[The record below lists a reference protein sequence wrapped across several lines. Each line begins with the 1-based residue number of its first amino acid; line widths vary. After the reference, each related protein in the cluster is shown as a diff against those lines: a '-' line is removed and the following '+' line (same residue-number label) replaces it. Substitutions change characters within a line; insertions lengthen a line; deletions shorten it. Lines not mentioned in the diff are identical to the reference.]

1 MTTTETPKKRKTGS
15 IQWRIVL
22 IYILLVSIA
31 MTVAGV
37 FITNQLG
44 EYMMDN
50 VRTRFTK
57 VISET
62 MQTLSTY
69 EDLSANRAEIQ
80 SDIEAWSRSMS
91 EEIYVVDSSFQ
102 IVAAS
107 NERYR
112 GISAF
117 DVLDRTLVV
126 KTFNGESTETE
137 ETTASGVPVVSYLYP
152 IQGTRGVNGII
163 VLRAD
168 VSNVYETEARAR
180 TIFIRSMAIALTI
193 TAILSLLISR
203 SITIPIKDVT
213 QKARK
218 MAEGDFSQEVS
229 VKSNDEIGQLA
240 QMFNMLRGELDL
252 TISDLTSEKN
262 RQSTIFR
269 YMADGL
275 LAIDSE
281 SRNVILLNPA
291 AKNLLGLPIP
301 EGEVF
306 PYSRVEELLGDEVSF
321 DRMWKNAAEGGVRD
335 MLDNKGR
342 IFDLRYDRFKDDEN
356 VDAGLILILQDITEQ
371 AKAEAMQ
378 RDFVA
383 NVSHELKTPLTN
395 IKSYTETL
403 LDGAASDPETASR
416 FLSIIDSEADRMNRL
431 VKDLLQLSRLDHN
444 QEKMSMK
451 ELDLVPL
458 VRSCISKIEMTA
470 RQKNQTVT
478 ADFAS
483 DLAERVV
490 MDKDRM
496 EQVIQNVLS
505 NAIKYTQDGGAIR
518 VNIREEADE
527 NRKKWVL
534 VDVVDN
540 GIGIAESEQTRVFE
554 RFYRVDKARSRAM
567 GGTGLGL
574 SIARQIMEEH
584 GGTILLASPGLGLG
598 TTVTL
603 KMPHAPTRGVRG
615 IE

>member
-1 MTTTETPKKRKTGS
+1 MATKETTTKKRTGS

-37 FITNQLG
+37 FIINQLG

-57 VISET
+57 VITEN
-62 MQTLSTY
+62 MQTLASY
-69 EDLSANRAEIQ
+69 DDLSKNRTEIQ
-80 SDIEAWSRSMS
+80 NDIAAWSRSLS
-91 EEIYVVDSSFQ
+91 EEIYVVDSSFE

-126 KTFNGESTETE
+126 KTFNGESTEIE
-137 ETTASGVPVVSYLYP
+137 ETTASGVPVVSFLYP
-152 IQGTRGVNGII
+152 IQGQTGVKGII

-168 VSNVYETEARAR
+168 VSNVYETETRAR
-180 TIFIRSMAIALTI
+180 SIFFRSMAIALAI
-193 TAILSLLISR
+193 TAVLSLLISR
-203 SITIPIKDVT
+203 SITVPIKDVT

-275 LAIDSE
+275 LAIDRE
-281 SRNVILLNPA
+281 TKQVLLMNPA
-291 AKNLLGLPIP
+291 ARNLLGLSVP
-301 EGEVF
+301 EGEIF
-306 PYSRVEELLGDEVSF
+306 PYSRVEELIGDEVSF
-321 DRMWKNAAEGGVRD
+321 ERMWKNAEEGGVRD
-335 MLDNKGR
+335 ILDYKGR

-356 VDAGLILILQDITEQ
+356 EDAGLILILQDITEQ
-371 AKAEAMQ
+371 QKAEAMQ

-403 LDGAASDPETASR
+403 LDGAADDPETASR

-431 VKDLLQLSRLDHN
+431 VKDLLQLSRLDHK
-444 QEKMSMK
+444 QEKMTMK

-458 VRSCISKIEMTA
+458 VRSCIAKIEMTA
-470 RQKNQTVT
+470 RQKDQTVT
-478 ADFAS
+478 GTFPD
-483 DLAERVV
+483 DLTERVV

-518 VNIREEADE
+518 VGIREERDDAGK
-527 NRKKWVL
+527 NWVL
-534 VDVVDN
+534 VDVIDN
-540 GIGIAESEQTRVFE
+540 GIGIAESEQARVFE

-584 GGTILLASPGLGLG
+584 GGTILLTSPGLGLG

-603 KMPHAPTRGVRG
+603 KIPHAPTRGIRG

>member
-1 MTTTETPKKRKTGS
+1 MATNETAKKTRTGS

-37 FITNQLG
+37 FIINQLG

-57 VISET
+57 VITEN
-62 MQTLSTY
+62 MQILASY
-69 EDLSANRAEIQ
+69 DDLSASRAEIQ
-80 SDIEAWSRSMS
+80 NDITAWSNSLS
-91 EEIYVVDSSFQ
+91 EEIYVADNSFE
-102 IVAAS
+102 IIAAS

-117 DVLDRTLVV
+117 EVLDRTLVV
-126 KTFNGESTETE
+126 RTFNGESTEIE
-137 ETTASGVPVVSYLYP
+137 ETTASGVPVVSFLYP
-152 IQGTRGVNGII
+152 IQDTSGVKGII

-168 VSNVYETEARAR
+168 VSNVYETETRAR
-180 TIFIRSMAIALTI
+180 SIFFRSMAIALAI
-193 TAILSLLISR
+193 TVILSLLISR

-275 LAIDSE
+275 LAIDRE
-281 SRNVILLNPA
+281 TRNVLLMNPA
-291 AKNLLGLPIP
+291 ARNMLGLPVS
-301 EGEVF
+301 ESGMF
-306 PYSRVEELLGDEVSF
+306 PYSRVEELLGSEVRF
-321 DRMWKNAAEGGVRD
+321 DRMWKNAEEGGVRD
-335 MLDNKGR
+335 ILDHKGR

-356 VDAGLILILQDITEQ
+356 EDAGLIVILQDITEQ
-371 AKAEAMQ
+371 QKAEALQ

-431 VKDLLQLSRLDHN
+431 VKDLLQLSRLDHK

-458 VRSCISKIEMTA
+458 VRSCIAKMEMTA
-470 RQKNQTVT
+470 RQKSQTIEAVFP
-478 ADFAS
+478 D
-483 DLAERVV
+483 DLQERVV

-518 VNIREEADE
+518 VGIREEADE

-534 VDVVDN
+534 VDVADN
-540 GIGIAESEQTRVFE
+540 GIGIAESEQARVFE

-584 GGTILLASPGLGLG
+584 GGTILLTSPGLGLG

-603 KMPHAPTRGVRG
+603 KVPHAPTRGVRG

>member
-1 MTTTETPKKRKTGS
+1 MATNETAKKTRTGS

-37 FITNQLG
+37 FIINQLG

-57 VISET
+57 VITEN
-62 MQTLSTY
+62 MQILASY
-69 EDLSANRAEIQ
+69 DDLSASRAEIQ
-80 SDIEAWSRSMS
+80 NDITAWSNSLS
-91 EEIYVVDSSFQ
+91 EEIYVADNSFE
-102 IVAAS
+102 IIAAS

-117 DVLDRTLVV
+117 EVLDRTLAVR
-126 KTFNGESTETE
+126 TFNGESTEIE
-137 ETTASGVPVVSYLYP
+137 ETTASGVPVVSFLYP
-152 IQGTRGVNGII
+152 IQDTSGVKGII

-168 VSNVYETEARAR
+168 VSNVYETETRAR
-180 TIFIRSMAIALTI
+180 SIFFRSMAIALAI
-193 TAILSLLISR
+193 TVILSLLISR

-275 LAIDSE
+275 LAIDRE
-281 SRNVILLNPA
+281 TRNVLLMNPA
-291 AKNLLGLPIP
+291 ARNMLGLPVS
-301 EGEVF
+301 ESGMF
-306 PYSRVEELLGDEVSF
+306 PYSRVEELLGSEVRF
-321 DRMWKNAAEGGVRD
+321 DRMWKNAEEGGVRD
-335 MLDNKGR
+335 ILDYKGR

-356 VDAGLILILQDITEQ
+356 EDAGLIVILQDITEQ
-371 AKAEAMQ
+371 QKAEAMQ

-431 VKDLLQLSRLDHN
+431 VKDLLQLSRLDHK

-458 VRSCISKIEMTA
+458 VRSCIAKMEMTA
-470 RQKNQTVT
+470 RQKSQTIEAVFP
-478 ADFAS
+478 D
-483 DLAERVV
+483 DLQERVV

-518 VNIREEADE
+518 VGIREEADE

-534 VDVVDN
+534 VDVADN
-540 GIGIAESEQTRVFE
+540 GIGIAESEQARVFE

-584 GGTILLASPGLGLG
+584 GGTILLTSPGLGLG

-603 KMPHAPTRGVRG
+603 KVPHAPTRGVRG

>member
-1 MTTTETPKKRKTGS
+1 MATTETPKKKRTGS

-37 FITNQLG
+37 FIIDRLG

-57 VISET
+57 VITEN
-62 MQTLSTY
+62 MQTLASY
-69 EDLSANRAEIQ
+69 DDLSANRAEIQ
-80 SDIEAWSRSMS
+80 NDIEAWSRSLS
-91 EEIYVVDSSFQ
+91 EEIYVADDSFE

-112 GISAF
+112 GISVF
-117 DVLDRTLVV
+117 EVLDRTLVV
-126 KTFNGESTETE
+126 RTFNGESTEIE
-137 ETTASGVPVVSYLYP
+137 ETTASGVPVVSFLYP
-152 IQGTRGVNGII
+152 IQGSSGVKGII

-168 VSNVYETEARAR
+168 VSNVYETETSARA
-180 TIFIRSMAIALTI
+180 IFFRSMAIALAI
-193 TAILSLLISR
+193 TAVLSLLISR

-275 LAIDSE
+275 LAIDNE
-281 SRNVILLNPA
+281 NRNVLLMNPA
-291 AKNLLGLPIP
+291 AKNLLGLSVP
-301 EGEVF
+301 ENEIF
-306 PYSRVEELLGDEVSF
+306 PYSTVENLLGSEVAF
-321 DRMWKNAAEGGVRD
+321 DRMWKNAEEGGVREI
-335 MLDNKGR
+335 LDYKGR

-356 VDAGLILILQDITEQ
+356 EDAGLILILQDITEQ

-416 FLSIIDSEADRMNRL
+416 FLSIIDSETDRMNRL
-431 VKDLLQLSRLDHN
+431 VKDLLQLSRLDHK

-458 VRSCISKIEMTA
+458 IRSCISKIEMTA

-478 ADFAS
+478 AEFPA

-496 EQVIQNVLS
+496 EQVIQNILS

-518 VNIREEADE
+518 VGIREEADD
-527 NRKKWVL
+527 NGKRWVL
-534 VDVVDN
+534 VDVADN
-540 GIGIAESEQTRVFE
+540 GIGISENEQTRVFE

-584 GGTILLASPGLGLG
+584 GGTILLTSPGLGLG

-603 KMPHAPTRGVRG
+603 KVPHAPTRGVRG

>member
-1 MTTTETPKKRKTGS
+1 
-15 IQWRIVL
+15 
-22 IYILLVSIA
+22 

-37 FITNQLG
+37 FIINQLG

-57 VISET
+57 VITEN
-62 MQTLSTY
+62 MQILASY
-69 EDLSANRAEIQ
+69 DDLSASRAEIQ
-80 SDIEAWSRSMS
+80 NDITAWSNSLS
-91 EEIYVVDSSFQ
+91 EEIYVADNSFE
-102 IVAAS
+102 IIAAS

-117 DVLDRTLVV
+117 EVLDRTLVV
-126 KTFNGESTETE
+126 RTFNGESTEIE
-137 ETTASGVPVVSYLYP
+137 ETTASGVPVVSFLYP
-152 IQGTRGVNGII
+152 IQDTSGVKGII

-168 VSNVYETEARAR
+168 VSNVYETETRAR
-180 TIFIRSMAIALTI
+180 SIFFRSMAIALAI
-193 TAILSLLISR
+193 TVILSLLISR

-275 LAIDSE
+275 LAIDRE
-281 SRNVILLNPA
+281 TRNVLLMNPA
-291 AKNLLGLPIP
+291 ARNMLGLPVS
-301 EGEVF
+301 ESGMF
-306 PYSRVEELLGDEVSF
+306 PYSRVEELLGSEVRF
-321 DRMWKNAAEGGVRD
+321 DRMWKNAEEGGVRD
-335 MLDNKGR
+335 ILDHKGR

-356 VDAGLILILQDITEQ
+356 EDAGLIVILQDITEQ
-371 AKAEAMQ
+371 QKAEALQ

-431 VKDLLQLSRLDHN
+431 VKDLLQLSRLDHK

-458 VRSCISKIEMTA
+458 VRSCIAKMEMTA
-470 RQKNQTVT
+470 RQKSQTIEAVFP
-478 ADFAS
+478 D
-483 DLAERVV
+483 DLQERVV

-518 VNIREEADE
+518 VGIREEADE

-534 VDVVDN
+534 VDVADN
-540 GIGIAESEQTRVFE
+540 GIGIAESEQARVFE

-584 GGTILLASPGLGLG
+584 GGTILLTSPGLGLG

-603 KMPHAPTRGVRG
+603 KVPHAPTRGVRG